1 MEQSKEQWEQWF
13 GQVLKNKNIVDQLL
27 TSQNE
32 DTILAPFNEQQ
43 IEEIKICADMLSHK
57 DEKYSQ
63 VAEMVHQYQIR
74 VGYLPDFSKKH

>member
-1 MEQSKEQWEQWF
+1 MADNKDFIEEMENEINSRVGFKE
-13 GQVLKNKNIVDQLL
+13 K
-27 TSQNE
+27 
-32 DTILAPFNEQQ
+32 